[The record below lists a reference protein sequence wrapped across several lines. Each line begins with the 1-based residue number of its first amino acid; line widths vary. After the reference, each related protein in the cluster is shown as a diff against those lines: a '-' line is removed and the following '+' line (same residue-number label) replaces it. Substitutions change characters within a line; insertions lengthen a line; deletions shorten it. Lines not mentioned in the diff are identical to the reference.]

1 MIREVRN
8 RDWGTFCE
16 RLNQFEGGAS
26 VSIEWI
32 ARDGFRDEIARNA
45 AFEAIQIGKR
55 DACSDRIS
63 VRCRNQNEVKH
74 DVVEPI
80 HVNLKETEGGGA
92 FDTVMIEAEEGTTVM
107 RFQPVIRTSWLD
119 GLALQ

>member
-8 RDWGTFCE
+8 SDWGIFCE
-16 RLNQFEGGAS
+16 RLNQFEGGAN

-32 ARDGFRDEIARNA
+32 ARNGFRNEIARNVV
-45 AFEAIQIGKR
+45 FEEIQIGQR
-55 DACSDRIS
+55 NECTDQIS
-63 VRCRNQNEVKH
+63 IRCRSQNEVKH

-80 HVNLKETEGGGA
+80 HVNLKETEGSGA

-107 RFQPVIRTSWLD
+107 RFQPVIRTAWLD